1 MNKLS
6 WIKDYYAGL
15 SGKGKKL
22 FLMGA
27 LCSVILLAEI
37 VRKLFFS

>member
-1 MNKLS
+1 MQKLS
-6 WIKDYYAGL
+6 WIKDYYDGL

-22 FLMGA
+22 FIVGT

-37 VRKLFFS
+37 VRTLFLS